1 MAGMR
6 KFRKG
11 PQQPPDLD
19 VTTFLNLM
27 VVLIPFLLATAV
39 FSQVA
44 IQELNLP
51 QAAAGGETPDKP
63 LVTIEVMVRKDSL
76 QIGNG
81 KVITQTLP
89 KQDGKYDLVQLS
101 LQLRELK
108 LRYPEKEDI
117 NVLMEPEIEYQDVIA
132 VMDAVKVWRAP
143 KAAPT
148 AGADPASAPA
158 TPALP
163 AEDFIL
169 FPEVSIGDAP

>member
-1 MAGMR
+1 MAGR
-6 KFRKG
+6 RNFKKG

-39 FSQVA
+39 FSQVS

-63 LVTIEVMVRKDSL
+63 LVTIEVMVRQTGL

-81 KVITQTLP
+81 KAITVSLP
-89 KQDGKYDLVQLS
+89 KKDDAYDLQQLS
-101 LQLRELK
+101 LQLRALK
-108 LRYPEKEDI
+108 LRHPDKEDI
-117 NVLMEPEIEYQDVIA
+117 NVLMEPDIEYRDVIA

-143 KAAPT
+143 PVEVDEEAEQV
-148 AGADPASAPA
+148 ADAV
-158 TPALP
+158 PALP